1 MVTRDES
8 SFWLIQKGVFYYP
21 LFLIE
26 LAILEIIL
34 QGDVSMFVKPEEQLK
49 MIMKGVQEVVN
60 EGELLAKLEK
70 SYALKTPLTIKL
82 GLDPSAP
89 DIHLGHAVVLRKI
102 KQMQDLGHKVV
113 IIIGD
118 FTGRIGDPTGKV
130 KGRVA
135 LSDEQVKA
143 NAKTYFEQIFKV
155 LDSEKTTVR
164 FNSEWL
170 SKLTFEEVIKLAA
183 TTSVARILER
193 DDFQNRYKNQVPIG
207 IHEFF
212 YPLMQAYDSVEIQAD
227 IELGGTDQT
236 FNILMGR
243 TLQKHWGLEK
253 QIAIFMPL
261 LEGLDGIEKM
271 SKSLGNYIGVNEPA
285 EVMFKKV
292 MEVPDS
298 LIIKYFELATD
309 EHPEKIE
316 NLRQLLEDGINPR
329 DIKLKL
335 AEIITNLYCGEKE
348 MKRGLTYFETAF
360 SKKEVPADIPKLLIE
375 IGAET
380 VEAVIPQLIE
390 KGFVKSKSEF
400 IRLVKQKGVKL
411 NYEKINED
419 DLDIVLMNEDVLQ
432 IGKKRFIRFI
442 K

>member
-1 MVTRDES
+1 M
-8 SFWLIQKGVFYYP
+8 L
-21 LFLIE
+21 
-26 LAILEIIL
+26 
-34 QGDVSMFVKPEEQLK
+34 VKPEEQLK
-49 MIMKGVQEVVN
+49 IIMKGVQEVVN
-60 EGELLAKLEK
+60 EEELLAKLEK
-70 SYALKTPLTIKL
+70 SYQLQTPLTIKL

-89 DIHLGHAVVLRKI
+89 DIHVGHAVVLRKI
-102 KQMQDLGHKVV
+102 KQMQDLGHRVV

-118 FTGRIGDPTGKV
+118 FTGRIGDPTGKA

-135 LSDEQVKA
+135 LSDEQVKV

-193 DDFQNRYKNQVPIG
+193 DDFQKRYENQVPIG

-212 YPLMQAYDSVEIQAD
+212 YPLMQAYDSVEIEAD

-261 LEGLDGIEKM
+261 LEGLDGVEKM
-271 SKSLGNYIGVNEPA
+271 SKSLGNYIGVNESA

-292 MEVPDS
+292 MEVPDN

-309 EHPEKIE
+309 EHPNEIETIKKRLEK
-316 NLRQLLEDGINPR
+316 GVNPR
-329 DIKLKL
+329 DIKLEL
-335 AEIITNLYCGEKE
+335 AKIITNLYWGEEETNKAIA
-348 MKRGLTYFETAF
+348 YFETAF
-360 SKKEVPADIPKLLIE
+360 RKKEIPDDIPELLIE
-375 IGAET
+375 VGT
-380 VEAVIPQLIE
+380 DTMEAIIPQLIN
-390 KGFVKSKSEF
+390 KGLVKSKSEF
-400 IRLVKQKGVKL
+400 LRLVRQNGVKL
-411 NYEKINED
+411 NKEKITED
-419 DLDIVLMNEDVLQ
+419 DLGRILQNNEVLQ
-432 IGKKRFIRFI
+432 VGKKRFLRFI